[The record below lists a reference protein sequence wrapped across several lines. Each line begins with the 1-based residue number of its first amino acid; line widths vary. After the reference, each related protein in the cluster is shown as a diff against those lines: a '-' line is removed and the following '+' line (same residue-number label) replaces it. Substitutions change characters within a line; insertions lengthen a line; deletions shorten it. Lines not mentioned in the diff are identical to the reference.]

1 MEKIDPLF
9 KGVNKGHYSHGIAA
23 GGMLYIS
30 GQLSIDPDTRE
41 VPAGGVSDHARL
53 AMDNFDRVLRA
64 AGLGRASVI
73 QCRIYITDISGW
85 DEVNSVYAEF
95 FGEHKPARAIVPVP
109 SLHFGCK
116 VEIEGIAEL
125 CPKGGLP

>member
-1 MEKIDPLF
+1 MKKIDPLF
-9 KGVNKGHYSHGIAA
+9 KGINKGHYSHGIAS

-41 VPAGGVSDHARL
+41 IPAGGVSDHARQAL
-53 AMDNFDRVLRA
+53 DNFDRVLRA
-64 AGLGRASVI
+64 AGLGRASVV
-73 QCRIYITDISGW
+73 QCRIYVTDISGW

-95 FGEHKPARAIVPVP
+95 FGDHKPARAIVPVP

-125 CPKGGLP
+125 SPKGELP

>member
-9 KGVNKGHYSHGIAA
+9 KGANKGHYSHGIVA

-41 VPAGGVSDHARL
+41 VPKGGVSDH
-53 AMDNFDRVLRA
+53 D
-64 AGLGRASVI
+64 
-73 QCRIYITDISGW
+73 ITDISGW
-85 DEVNSVYAEF
+85 DEVNSIYAEF
-95 FGEHKPARAIVPVP
+95 FGDHKPARAIVPVP

-116 VEIEGIAEL
+116 VEIEGIAEFDSE
-125 CPKGGLP
+125 PGFTTQEGVLP